1 MTRIALA
8 LIAVCA
14 VIGFFAQNVARRE
27 SVAERAAMAKE
38 AALRDAMNR
47 TDTVVVCTKEV
58 AAGVPISADSVEV
71 VELAASKIPEHSV
84 RSIKDAVGRK
94 PKEALFYGMLVN
106 ADDLQRKP

>member
-8 LIAVCA
+8 VIAVCA

-47 TDTVVVCTKEV
+47 TDTVVVCTKDI
-58 AAGVPISADSVEV
+58 AAGTAISAYSLEV
-71 VELAASKIPEHSV
+71 VELAASKLPEHGM
-84 RSIKDAVGRK
+84 RSIKDVVGRK
-94 PKEALFYGMLVN
+94 PKEALFPGMLIN
-106 ADDLQRKP
+106 SDDLQKEP